1 MSILIA
7 GNGLVA
13 KILSIKLKQSGI
25 SSQILEGDPK
35 HFQNIRTITLNPAS
49 IDFLKSLDLGISKAE
64 VQDIYVYDAEGSGRI
79 SFSSD
84 DISEDYLA
92 KVVFYDEL
100 NNALARHNFNFFSKN
115 DFEQNKKSTDL
126 VIYCDSNQ
134 QNMLGVKEAQ
144 SYEQIGHT
152 FLVSSNDLS
161 DNSAIQY
168 FYKNEIFAI
177 MPTNKNNL
185 FTVVW
190 SIPKAHASSDKE
202 SVKRSLSKISKKFNL
217 KLELESE
224 IVSFPLSH
232 HHTKDYVKP
241 GQCVL
246 ADAAHSIHPLAG
258 QGLNLGIADASVLLE
273 ELVRARNANLSFGD
287 ISVLKR
293 YEIRRR
299 TINKSMLSGINL
311 LNGLFKADNLYL
323 RFVRNR
329 GLSLVDNIP
338 QLKKFFIKN
347 AIGEIRF

>member
-35 HFQNIRTITLNPAS
+35 YYQNIRTITLNPAS
-49 IDFLKSLDLGISKAE
+49 INFLRSLDLEISYAE
-64 VQDIYVYDAEGSGRI
+64 VQDIHVYDAEGSGRI

-84 DISEDYLA
+84 YISEDYLA

-100 NNALARHNFNFFSKN
+100 NNAMAKYDFNLFSKN
-115 DFEQNKKSTDL
+115 GFEETKKSFDL
-126 VIYCDSNQ
+126 VIYCDSNH
-134 QNMLGVKEAQ
+134 QNILGAEGTQ

-152 FLVSSNDLS
+152 FLVSCNDLN
-161 DNSAIQY
+161 DNSAKQY

-177 MPTNKNNL
+177 MPTNKSNL

-190 SIPKAHASSDKE
+190 SIPKAHESSNKDL
-202 SVKRSLSKISKKFNL
+202 VKSSLSKVSERFNL
-217 KLELESE
+217 KLELESK

-232 HHTKDYVKP
+232 HHLRDYVKP
-241 GQCVL
+241 GQCIL

-273 ELVRARNANLSFGD
+273 ELTRARNESLSFGD
-287 ISVLKR
+287 ISILKR

-299 TINKSMLSGINL
+299 TINKSMLFGINL

-323 RFVRNR
+323 RFARNR
-329 GLSLVDNIP
+329 GLSLVNNIP

>member
-1 MSILIA
+1 MLWPDIILI
-7 GNGLVA
+7 
-13 KILSIKLKQSGI
+13 
-25 SSQILEGDPK
+25 
-35 HFQNIRTITLNPAS
+35 
-49 IDFLKSLDLGISKAE
+49 
-64 VQDIYVYDAEGSGRI
+64 
-79 SFSSD
+79 
-84 DISEDYLA
+84 
-92 KVVFYDEL
+92 
-100 NNALARHNFNFFSKN
+100 FFSKN

-161 DNSAIQY
+161 DNSAKQY

-202 SVKRSLSKISKKFNL
+202 SIKRSLSKISKKFNL

-224 IVSFPLSH
+224 IVSFPCRIITQKIML
-232 HHTKDYVKP
+232 P

-273 ELVRARNANLSFGD
+273 ELVRARNANLCLE
-287 ISVLKR
+287 ISLFLKDM
-293 YEIRRR
+293 
-299 TINKSMLSGINL
+299 KSDEEQSI
-311 LNGLFKADNLYL
+311 
-323 RFVRNR
+323 
-329 GLSLVDNIP
+329 SLCCRALIFSTVYSKQII
-338 QLKKFFIKN
+338 FI
-347 AIGEIRF
+347 